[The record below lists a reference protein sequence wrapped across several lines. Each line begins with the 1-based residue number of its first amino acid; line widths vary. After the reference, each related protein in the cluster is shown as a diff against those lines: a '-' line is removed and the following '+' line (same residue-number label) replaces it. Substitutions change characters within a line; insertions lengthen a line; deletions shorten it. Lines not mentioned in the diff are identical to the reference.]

1 MFVIFFIFT
10 AIILEYL
17 IWIFLIKHCGVK
29 TDNLNYEKILW
40 TSMAS
45 YGLKRI
51 LGLRSAVII
60 NLGAIIGAGIFV
72 IIGIAAGKAGPAIV
86 VSIFISAVIAIF
98 TGLSFSEI
106 AQHISKEGGV
116 YEYARESF
124 NPSAGFIGGTM
135 WTFSNMIAIS
145 AVSLSTGS
153 YINSLFHLHL
163 NLIIFGIPV
172 IIIFAILNMIG
183 IKSSAK
189 TLSVLVGINIAILV
203 IFVVS
208 GLFYFKAADFTNFAP
223 HGFTGIMEGS
233 ALIFFAFTG
242 FSRITTIGDEVKNPE
257 KNIPKAIIISI
268 IISSALYAVVAIIAI
283 GLIPASRLSAAS
295 APLSA
300 AIAVLHNPYLL
311 VIIAVGGITAT
322 AGVVLTGI
330 LGTSRVLY
338 AMGRD
343 KEIPGTF
350 GKIDKFGTPVYSILL
365 SMAISLLFVY
375 FIGFSTIIEAS
386 NVSVLIA
393 YSIIDVSAVML
404 WKKVK
409 SDNPKHLREQK
420 YFFIIPLMGIATIF
434 ITISYLG
441 LPAIE
446 ISLVVLAFV
455 SAIYVIKHTLEKGG
469 YITKIERELPGISM
483 VREFGESRHKI
494 KK

>member
-1 MFVIFFIFT
+1 
-10 AIILEYL
+10 
-17 IWIFLIKHCGVK
+17 
-29 TDNLNYEKILW
+29 
-40 TSMAS
+40 MAS
-45 YGLKRI
+45 YGLKRV

-72 IIGIAAGKAGPAIV
+72 IIGIAAGKAGPAIII
-86 VSIFISAVIAIF
+86 SIFISAIIAIF

-116 YEYARESF
+116 YEYAKESF
-124 NPSAGFIGGTM
+124 APSAGFIGGTM

-145 AVSLSTGS
+145 AVSLSMGS
-153 YINSLFHLHL
+153 YINSLFHLHI
-163 NLIIFGIPV
+163 NLIIYGIPV
-172 IIIFAILNMIG
+172 IILFAVLNMLG
-183 IKSSAK
+183 IKNSAK
-189 TLSVLVGINIAILV
+189 TLSILVGVNLV
-203 IFVVS
+203 ILIIFIVS
-208 GLFYFKAADFTNFAP
+208 GLFYFKASDFSNFAP

-242 FSRITTIGDEVKNPE
+242 FSRITTVGDEVKNPE

-268 IISSALYAVVAIIAI
+268 IISSALYAVVAVVAI
-283 GLIPASRLSAAS
+283 GLISSSSLASAS

-300 AIAVLHNPYLL
+300 AIKVLHNPYLI
-311 VIIAVGGITAT
+311 VIIAIGGITAT

-343 KEIPGTF
+343 REIPERF
-350 GKIDKFGTPVYSILL
+350 GKIDKFGTPIYSILL

-375 FIGFSTIIEAS
+375 FVGFSTIIEAS

-393 YSIIDVSAVML
+393 YAIIDLSAIIL

-409 SDNPKHLREQK
+409 NDNPVHLREQK
-420 YFFIIPLMGIATIF
+420 YFFVIPLLGIITIF

-441 LPAIE
+441 LHAIE
-446 ISLVVLAFV
+446 ISLSVLIIV
-455 SAIYVIKHTLEKGG
+455 SIIYVIKHILESRSLVKSAR
-469 YITKIERELPGISM
+469 KIIPRISM
-483 VREFGESRHKI
+483 VREFGKSRHKI
-494 KK
+494 GK

>member
-1 MFVIFFIFT
+1 MPLRIDILIYER
-10 AIILEYL
+10 AILRYME
-17 IWIFLIKHCGVK
+17 
-29 TDNLNYEKILW
+29 T
-40 TSMAS
+40 

-51 LGLRSAVII
+51 LGLRSAIII

-72 IIGIAAGKAGPAIV
+72 IIGIAAGKAGPAII
-86 VSIFISAVIAIF
+86 VSIFVSAIIAIF

-106 AQHISKEGGV
+106 DQHISKEGGV
-116 YEYARESF
+116 YEYAKESF
-124 NPSAGFIGGTM
+124 APSAGFIGGTM

-153 YINSLFHLHL
+153 YINSLFHLHID
-163 NLIIFGIPV
+163 LIVFGIPV
-172 IIIFAILNMIG
+172 IIMFAILNMLG
-183 IKSSAK
+183 IKNSAK
-189 TLSVLVGINIAILV
+189 TLSILVGINIAILI

-208 GLFYFKAADFTNFAP
+208 GLFYFKLGDFSNFAP

-268 IISSALYAVVAIIAI
+268 IISSALYSIVAIVAI
-283 GLIPASRLSAAS
+283 GLIPSSNLALAS

-300 AIAVLHNPYLL
+300 AIAVLHNPYIL
-311 VIIAVGGITAT
+311 IIVAIGGITAT

-343 KEIPGTF
+343 REIPGTF
-350 GKIDKFGTPVYSILL
+350 GRIDKFGTPFYSILL
-365 SMAISLLFVY
+365 SMSISLLFVY
-375 FIGFSTIIEAS
+375 FVGFSTIIEAS

-393 YSIIDVSAVML
+393 YSIIDFSAIML
-404 WKKVK
+404 WRNVK
-409 SDNPKHLREQK
+409 TDNPKHLREQK
-420 YFFIIPLMGIATIF
+420 YFFVIPIIGMATIF

-441 LPAIE
+441 LHAIE
-446 ISLVVLAFV
+446 ISLAVLALV
-455 SAIYVIKHTLEKGG
+455 SGIYAIKHIMESGG
-469 YITKIERELPGISM
+469 YIRKAKKIIPAYSK
-483 VREFGESRHKI
+483 VRLFGRSRQQI

>member
-1 MFVIFFIFT
+1 
-10 AIILEYL
+10 
-17 IWIFLIKHCGVK
+17 
-29 TDNLNYEKILW
+29 
-40 TSMAS
+40 MAS
-45 YGLKRI
+45 YGLKRV

-72 IIGIAAGKAGPAIV
+72 IIGIAAGKAGPAIII
-86 VSIFISAVIAIF
+86 SIFISAIIAIF

-116 YEYARESF
+116 YEYAKESF
-124 NPSAGFIGGTM
+124 APSAGFIGGTM

-145 AVSLSTGS
+145 AVSLSMGS
-153 YINSLFHLHL
+153 YINSLFHLHI
-163 NLIIFGIPV
+163 NLIIYGIPV
-172 IIIFAILNMIG
+172 IILFAVLNMLG
-183 IKSSAK
+183 IKNSAK
-189 TLSVLVGINIAILV
+189 TLSVLVGLNLV
-203 IFVVS
+203 ILIIFIVS
-208 GLFYFKAADFTNFAP
+208 GLFYFKASDFSNFAP

-242 FSRITTIGDEVKNPE
+242 FSRITTVGDEVKNPE

-268 IISSALYAVVAIIAI
+268 IISSALYAVVAVVAI
-283 GLIPASRLSAAS
+283 GLISSSSLASAS

-300 AIAVLHNPYLL
+300 AIKVLHNPYLI
-311 VIIAVGGITAT
+311 VIIAIGGITAT

-343 KEIPGTF
+343 REIPEHF
-350 GKIDKFGTPVYSILL
+350 GKIDKFGTPIYSILL

-375 FIGFSTIIEAS
+375 FVGFSTIIEAS

-393 YSIIDVSAVML
+393 YAIIDLSAIIL

-409 SDNPKHLREQK
+409 NDNPVHLREQK
-420 YFFIIPLMGIATIF
+420 YFFVIPLLGIITIF

-441 LPAIE
+441 LHAIE
-446 ISLVVLAFV
+446 ISLSVLIIV
-455 SAIYVIKHTLEKGG
+455 SIIYVIKHILESRSLVKSAR
-469 YITKIERELPGISM
+469 KIIPRISM
-483 VREFGESRHKI
+483 VREFGKSRHKI
-494 KK
+494 GK

>member
-1 MFVIFFIFT
+1 
-10 AIILEYL
+10 
-17 IWIFLIKHCGVK
+17 
-29 TDNLNYEKILW
+29 
-40 TSMAS
+40 MAS

-72 IIGIAAGKAGPAIV
+72 IIGIAAGKAGPAIII
-86 VSIFISAVIAIF
+86 SIFISAIIAIF

-116 YEYARESF
+116 YEYAKESF
-124 NPSAGFIGGTM
+124 APSAGFIGGTM

-145 AVSLSTGS
+145 AVSLSMGS
-153 YINSLFHLHL
+153 YINSLFHLHI
-163 NLIIFGIPV
+163 NLIIYGIPV
-172 IIIFAILNMIG
+172 IILFAVLNMLG
-183 IKSSAK
+183 IKNSAK
-189 TLSVLVGINIAILV
+189 TLSILVGVNLV
-203 IFVVS
+203 ILIIFIVS
-208 GLFYFKAADFTNFAP
+208 GLFYFKASDFSNFAP
-223 HGFTGIMEGS
+223 RGFTGIMEGS

-242 FSRITTIGDEVKNPE
+242 FSRITTVGDEVKNPE

-268 IISSALYAVVAIIAI
+268 IISSALYAVVAVVAI
-283 GLIPASRLSAAS
+283 GLIPSSSLASAS

-300 AIAVLHNPYLL
+300 AIKVLHNPYLI
-311 VIIAVGGITAT
+311 VIIAIGGITAT

-343 KEIPGTF
+343 REIPERF
-350 GKIDKFGTPVYSILL
+350 GKIDKFGTPIYSILL

-375 FIGFSTIIEAS
+375 FVGFSTIIEAS

-393 YSIIDVSAVML
+393 YAIIDLSAIIL

-409 SDNPKHLREQK
+409 NDNPIHLREQK
-420 YFFIIPLMGIATIF
+420 YFFVIPLMGIITIF

-441 LPAIE
+441 LHAIE
-446 ISLVVLAFV
+446 ISLSVLIIV
-455 SAIYVIKHTLEKGG
+455 SIIYVIKHILESRSLVKSPR
-469 YITKIERELPGISM
+469 KIIPRTSM
-483 VREFGESRHKI
+483 VREFGKSRHKI
-494 KK
+494 WK

>member
-1 MFVIFFIFT
+1 
-10 AIILEYL
+10 
-17 IWIFLIKHCGVK
+17 
-29 TDNLNYEKILW
+29 
-40 TSMAS
+40 MAS
-45 YGLKRI
+45 YGLKRV

-72 IIGIAAGKAGPAIV
+72 IIGIAAGKAGPAIII
-86 VSIFISAVIAIF
+86 SIFISAIIAIF

-116 YEYARESF
+116 YEYAKESF
-124 NPSAGFIGGTM
+124 APSAGFIGGTM

-145 AVSLSTGS
+145 AVSLSMGS
-153 YINSLFHLHL
+153 YINSLFHLHI
-163 NLIIFGIPV
+163 NLIIYGIPV
-172 IIIFAILNMIG
+172 IILFAVLNMLG
-183 IKSSAK
+183 IKNSAK
-189 TLSVLVGINIAILV
+189 TLSVLVGLNLV
-203 IFVVS
+203 ILIIFIVS
-208 GLFYFKAADFTNFAP
+208 GLFYFKASDFSNFAP

-242 FSRITTIGDEVKNPE
+242 FSRITTVGDEVKNPE

-268 IISSALYAVVAIIAI
+268 IISSALYAVVAVVAI
-283 GLIPASRLSAAS
+283 GLISSSSLASAS

-300 AIAVLHNPYLL
+300 AIKVLHNPYLI
-311 VIIAVGGITAT
+311 VIIAIGGITAT

-343 KEIPGTF
+343 REIPERF
-350 GKIDKFGTPVYSILL
+350 GKIDKFGTPIYSILL

-375 FIGFSTIIEAS
+375 FVGFSTIIEAS

-393 YSIIDVSAVML
+393 YAIIDLSAIIL

-409 SDNPKHLREQK
+409 NDNPVHLREQK
-420 YFFIIPLMGIATIF
+420 YFFVIPLLGIITIF

-441 LPAIE
+441 LHAIE
-446 ISLVVLAFV
+446 ISLSVLIIV
-455 SAIYVIKHTLEKGG
+455 SIIYVIKHILESRSLVKSAR
-469 YITKIERELPGISM
+469 KIIPRISM
-483 VREFGESRHKI
+483 VREFGKSRHKI
-494 KK
+494 GK

>member
-1 MFVIFFIFT
+1 
-10 AIILEYL
+10 
-17 IWIFLIKHCGVK
+17 
-29 TDNLNYEKILW
+29 
-40 TSMAS
+40 MAS

-72 IIGIAAGKAGPAIV
+72 IIGIAAGMAGPAIII
-86 VSIFISAVIAIF
+86 SIFVSAVIAIF

-116 YEYARESF
+116 YEYAKESF
-124 NPSAGFIGGTM
+124 APSAGFVGGTM

-145 AVSLSTGS
+145 AVSLSMGS
-153 YINSLFHLHL
+153 YINALFHLHI
-163 NLIIFGIPV
+163 NLIVFGIPV
-172 IIIFAILNMIG
+172 IIMFAILNMLG
-183 IKSSAK
+183 IKNSTK
-189 TLSVLVGINIAILV
+189 TLSILVGVNVIILI

-208 GLFYFKAADFTNFAP
+208 GLFYFKFADFSNFAP
-223 HGFTGIMEGS
+223 HGFTGVMEGS

-242 FSRITTIGDEVKNPE
+242 FSRITTVGDEVKNPE

-268 IISSALYAVVAIIAI
+268 IISSALYAVVAIVAI
-283 GLIPASRLSAAS
+283 GLIPASGLASAS

-300 AIAVLHNPYLL
+300 AIGVLHNPYLL
-311 VIIAVGGITAT
+311 IIIAIGGITAT

-343 KEIPGTF
+343 NEIPGTF

-375 FIGFSTIIEAS
+375 FVGFSTIIEAS

-393 YSIIDVSAVML
+393 YSIIDFSAIML
-404 WKKVK
+404 WRRVK
-409 SDNPKHLREQK
+409 NDNPKHLREQK
-420 YFFIIPLMGIATIF
+420 YFFIIPLIGMATIF

-446 ISLVVLAFV
+446 ISLSVLALV
-455 SAIYVIKHTLEKGG
+455 SGVYALKYIMGSNG
-469 YITKIERELPGISM
+469 YIKIVKKKIPRVSL
-483 VREFGESRHKI
+483 VRVFGKSRKRI
-494 KK
+494 KDEEH

>member
-1 MFVIFFIFT
+1 
-10 AIILEYL
+10 
-17 IWIFLIKHCGVK
+17 
-29 TDNLNYEKILW
+29 
-40 TSMAS
+40 MAS
-45 YGLKRI
+45 YGLKRV

-72 IIGIAAGKAGPAIV
+72 IIGIAAGKAGPAIII
-86 VSIFISAVIAIF
+86 SIFISAIIAIF

-116 YEYARESF
+116 YEYAKESF
-124 NPSAGFIGGTM
+124 APSAGFIGGTM

-145 AVSLSTGS
+145 AVSLSMGS
-153 YINSLFHLHL
+153 YINSLFHLHI
-163 NLIIFGIPV
+163 NLIIYGIPV
-172 IIIFAILNMIG
+172 IILFAVLNMLG
-183 IKSSAK
+183 IKNSAK
-189 TLSVLVGINIAILV
+189 TLSVLVGVNLV
-203 IFVVS
+203 ILIIFIVS
-208 GLFYFKAADFTNFAP
+208 GLFYFKASDFSNFAP

-242 FSRITTIGDEVKNPE
+242 FSRITTVGDEVKNPE

-268 IISSALYAVVAIIAI
+268 IISSALYAVVAVVAI
-283 GLIPASRLSAAS
+283 GLISSSSLASAS

-300 AIAVLHNPYLL
+300 AIKVLHNPYLI
-311 VIIAVGGITAT
+311 VIIAIGGITAT

-343 KEIPGTF
+343 REIPERF
-350 GKIDKFGTPVYSILL
+350 GKIDKFGTPIYSILL

-375 FIGFSTIIEAS
+375 FVGFSTIIEAS

-393 YSIIDVSAVML
+393 YAIIDLSAIIL

-409 SDNPKHLREQK
+409 NDNPVHLREQK
-420 YFFIIPLMGIATIF
+420 YFFVIPLLGIITIF

-441 LPAIE
+441 LHAIE
-446 ISLVVLAFV
+446 ISLSVLIIV
-455 SAIYVIKHTLEKGG
+455 SIIYVIKHILESRSLVKSAR
-469 YITKIERELPGISM
+469 KIIPRISM
-483 VREFGESRHKI
+483 VREFGKSRHKI
-494 KK
+494 GK